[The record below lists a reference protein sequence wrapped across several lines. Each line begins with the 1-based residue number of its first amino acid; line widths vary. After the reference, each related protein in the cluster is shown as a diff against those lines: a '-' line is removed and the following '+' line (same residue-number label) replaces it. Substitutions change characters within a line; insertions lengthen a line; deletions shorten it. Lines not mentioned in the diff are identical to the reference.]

1 MHKIMFK
8 DFLREGDFNFD
19 LLQTR
24 RYFLTFFLSIFI
36 ISNDL
41 LKSQH
46 IENQAYYAVTLQ
58 PNSTI

>member
-8 DFLREGDFNFD
+8 DFIREGDFNFD

-46 IENQAYYAVTLQ
+46 IENQAYQ
-58 PNSTI
+58 